1 MTRDTK
7 IQFKAIYARTP
18 TGSAAV
24 PGRVNLIGEHID
36 YNGGTVLPTTLDKTV
51 SVAIAPN
58 DSASHRMRSEGY
70 EGETVRPVN
79 TPANGDW
86 SDGTMGAL
94 SKAAELGWIR
104 GGFDVLVSGNIPGGA
119 GVSSSAALITAVL
132 RAARAH
138 ARAQMDEK
146 TLALKAREVENDYIG
161 VPCGIMDQMAVGLAG
176 IGEALALNTVT
187 LETDVIAIPADWRF
201 VTIHSGVSRKLTD
214 GRYEA
219 RFMECGDAAKALGA
233 EHLCHADLADAI
245 ALPNPLDARARHVIT
260 EHQRTLAAISALKAA
275 DAAEFG
281 RLMNESHAS
290 YSGDFAASTPE
301 IDALTQDAVALGALG
316 SRLTG
321 GGFGGCTVSLVMAD
335 KADKWLEAL
344 LAGHPKAWLVS

>member
-1 MTRDTK
+1 MTRDTE
-7 IQFKAIYARTP
+7 IQFEAIYARAP
-18 TGSAAV
+18 TGSATV

-51 SVAIAPN
+51 TVVIAPN
-58 DSASHRMRSEGY
+58 DSASHRMRSAGY
-70 EGETVRPVN
+70 EGETVRPIN
-79 TPANGDW
+79 EPASGDW

-94 SKAAELGWIR
+94 AKAAELGWIR

-132 RAARAH
+132 RATRTH
-138 ARAQMDEK
+138 AKAELDEK

-187 LETDVIAIPADWRF
+187 LETEVITIPEDWRF

-214 GRYEA
+214 GRYET
-219 RFMECGDAAKALGA
+219 RFTECQSAAEALKT
-233 EHLCHADLADAI
+233 EHLCQVSLADLSS
-245 ALPNPLDARARHVIT
+245 LPDPLAARARHVIS
-260 EHQRTLAAISALKAA
+260 EHQRTLAAIDALKAT
-275 DAAEFG
+275 DAARFG
-281 RLMNESHAS
+281 KLMNESHAS
-290 YSGDFAASTPE
+290 YAVDFEASTSE
-301 IDALTQDAVALGALG
+301 IDALTKDAIALGALG

-335 KADKWLEAL
+335 KADVWLEAL
-344 LAGHPKAWLVS
+344 LAMHPKAWLV